1 MNVLFTGGGGVEKRR
16 DTNGE
21 AYTKVQFVAEYGGT
35 KEWYAAPLAKTHR
48 RASVERVTENPMARS
63 LELRQLRRVKE
74 GEAAESETP
83 AAATKVKHHRH
94 RRHSADSGL
103 SLDGGMETNPLALAR
118 HRRKSHEP
126 RSSPLAS
133 PHFPHGARRAREEGK
148 LKKKQRRKS
157 TGGHNAEAAA
167 AGAPQWGKPRELTSN
182 PMHQREKQNPMLQ
195 HGQTH
200 KRKQKTKTTQKDA
213 SSTRTS
219 AAEKPNSPMLAM
231 SRGSGAG
238 LKSARAAK
246 KKAREQQMEEEAL
259 AAAVQRRKNAR
270 AEMATA
276 AAAAAAAAA
285 EQNRAEEEALAAA
298 VQRRKSERNEMA
310 TTAQE
315 QAAEEA
321 HARLKAKLRVK
332 LQAEHEQS
340 EESSCTEDSGSTASS
355 SIDDDDSDLYSHE
368 EEYDDSSSD
377 EGVRGDI

>member
-35 KEWYAAPLAKTHR
+35 KEWDAAPLAKAHR

-126 RSSPLAS
+126 RSSPLSS

-259 AAAVQRRKNAR
+259 AAAVQRRK
-270 AEMATA
+270 
-276 AAAAAAAAA
+276 
-285 EQNRAEEEALAAA
+285 
-298 VQRRKSERNEMA
+298 SERNEMA

>member
-1 MNVLFTGGGGVEKRR
+1 VNVLFIGGGGVEKRR

-35 KEWYAAPLAKTHR
+35 KEWDAAPLAKAHR

-126 RSSPLAS
+126 RSSPLSS

-200 KRKQKTKTTQKDA
+200 KRKQKTKTTQKNA
-213 SSTRTS
+213 SSTS

-246 KKAREQQMEEEAL
+246 KKAREQKMEEEAL
-259 AAAVQRRKNAR
+259 AAAASRSLLLITASAQQRRRFLGNGGA
-270 AEMATA
+270 
-276 AAAAAAAAA
+276 
-285 EQNRAEEEALAAA
+285 
-298 VQRRKSERNEMA
+298 
-310 TTAQE
+310 
-315 QAAEEA
+315 
-321 HARLKAKLRVK
+321 
-332 LQAEHEQS
+332 
-340 EESSCTEDSGSTASS
+340 
-355 SIDDDDSDLYSHE
+355 
-368 EEYDDSSSD
+368 
-377 EGVRGDI
+377 